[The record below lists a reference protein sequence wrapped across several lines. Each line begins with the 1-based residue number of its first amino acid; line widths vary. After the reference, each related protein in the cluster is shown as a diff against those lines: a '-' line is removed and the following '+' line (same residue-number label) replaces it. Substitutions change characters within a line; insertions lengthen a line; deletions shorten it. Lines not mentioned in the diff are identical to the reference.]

1 MSQTLPHVRYPEIV
15 LGLAGPSGVDTDAIV
30 ESLEVALRA
39 VGYRPHPIRLTDEM
53 TVFDRQRSDA
63 KIGFYAQSLDKMN
76 RGNAFCEMFDDR
88 AALARVGVMAIRARR
103 EAIVAASAHPV
114 VERVAYIVRQLKRP
128 EEVEFLRWLY
138 GRQFLLV
145 SAYGYLQQ
153 RQRTLRDM
161 IRRSPPAVLPE
172 GGVSALADELIRIDE
187 NEGGNDYGQRLRDT
201 FHLGDVF
208 IDGVNRSAMDGKI
221 HRFVQ
226 AFFGR
231 SDIAPSKD
239 EFGMYA
245 AAAARLRSA
254 DLSRQVGAAIF
265 SDDGEIITQGCNE
278 VPKAFGGAYWDSEE
292 PDFRD
297 VRHGSDPNTS
307 AINSVLL
314 DLFQRLKDAGM
325 LSSDAL
331 EMGAPSD
338 MVRTLTADGG
348 ALRNADIR
356 DLTEYGRVVHAEM
369 HALCDAARLGRSV
382 KGATL
387 YCTTF
392 PCHNCTKH
400 ILAAG
405 IKRVVYI
412 EPYPKSRAKE
422 LHDNEIE
429 LEGQHPVRVEFAP
442 FLGISPLLYQDV
454 FQKGRRKNRDGKAK
468 RWYRDEERPMV
479 RVQYPTYLDMEKFA
493 LQALLGR
500 VSAEAV

>member
-1 MSQTLPHVRYPEIV
+1 MSSSLPHVHYPEIV
-15 LGLAGPSGVDTDAIV
+15 LGLAGPIGVDTDAII

-39 VGYRPHPIRLTDEM
+39 VGYRPQSIRLTEEIA
-53 TVFDRQRSDA
+53 VFDRRPASG
-63 KIGFYAQSLDKMN
+63 KIGFHAESREKMDH
-76 RGNAFCEMFDDR
+76 GNAFCEKFADR
-88 AALARVGVMAIRARR
+88 AALARVGVMAIRMRR
-103 EAIVAASAHPV
+103 EAIAAANGQRP

-128 EEVEFLRWLY
+128 EEVEFFRWLY
-138 GRQFLLV
+138 GRQFVLV
-145 SAYGYLQQ
+145 SAYGYLNQ
-153 RQRTLRDM
+153 RQRMLRDT
-161 IRRSPPAVLPE
+161 IRKYPPAELPD
-172 GGVSALADELIRIDE
+172 GGIAALADELIRDDE
-187 NEGGNDYGQRLRDT
+187 NESVHAYGQRLRDT

-208 IDGVNRSAMDGKI
+208 IDGINRPAMDAKI

-265 SDDGEIITQGCNE
+265 TDDGEIVTQGCNE

-297 VRHGSDPNTS
+297 IRHGADPNSS
-307 AINSVLL
+307 AINAVLL
-314 DLFQRLKDAGM
+314 DLFDRLAGAGM
-325 LSSDAL
+325 LSDKATDL
-331 EMGAPSD
+331 GAPAD
-338 MVRTLTADGG
+338 MVRKLTADGG
-348 ALRNADIR
+348 ALKTADIR

-422 LHDNEIE
+422 LHENEIE
-429 LEGQHPVRVEFAP
+429 LEGKHPVRVEFAP

-454 FQKGRRKNRDGKAK
+454 FQKGRRKYPDGRAK
-468 RWYRDEERPMV
+468 RWYFGEERPMV

-493 LQALLGR
+493 LHGLLGR
-500 VSAEAV
+500 MSEGPV

>member
-1 MSQTLPHVRYPEIV
+1 
-15 LGLAGPSGVDTDAIV
+15 
-30 ESLEVALRA
+30 
-39 VGYRPHPIRLTDEM
+39 
-53 TVFDRQRSDA
+53 
-63 KIGFYAQSLDKMN
+63 
-76 RGNAFCEMFDDR
+76 
-88 AALARVGVMAIRARR
+88 
-103 EAIVAASAHPV
+103 
-114 VERVAYIVRQLKRP
+114 
-128 EEVEFLRWLY
+128 
-138 GRQFLLV
+138 
-145 SAYGYLQQ
+145 
-153 RQRTLRDM
+153 
-161 IRRSPPAVLPE
+161 
-172 GGVSALADELIRIDE
+172 
-187 NEGGNDYGQRLRDT
+187 
-201 FHLGDVF
+201 
-208 IDGVNRSAMDGKI
+208 
-221 HRFVQ
+221 
-226 AFFGR
+226 
-231 SDIAPSKD
+231 
-239 EFGMYA
+239 
-245 AAAARLRSA
+245 
-254 DLSRQVGAAIF
+254 
-265 SDDGEIITQGCNE
+265 
-278 VPKAFGGAYWDSEE
+278 
-292 PDFRD
+292 
-297 VRHGSDPNTS
+297 
-307 AINSVLL
+307 
-314 DLFQRLKDAGM
+314 M

-454 FQKGRRKNRDGKAK
+454 FQKGRRKNRYGKAK